1 MVVIGEET
9 KGLAEKKIESLGEE
23 ERNHEGQRE

>member
-1 MVVIGEET
+1 VIGEET